1 MPLNMDDLH
10 SSVGKQTA
18 YKRACRQIFKPCHIC
33 PRIRSPYGSSSEET
47 TGRLRTQ
54 FGTQKLRAAAYSV
67 AGSNGNAS
75 REGPVMLAASRR
87 DT

>member
-47 TGRLRTQ
+47 TGRLRNPVRNTE
-54 FGTQKLRAAAYSV
+54 
-67 AGSNGNAS
+67 AS
-75 REGPVMLAASRR
+75 SGGLQRCWKQGECLDVRGR
-87 DT
+87 

>member
-33 PRIRSPYGSSSEET
+33 PQNPQP
-47 TGRLRTQ
+47 LR
-54 FGTQKLRAAAYSV
+54 V
-67 AGSNGNAS
+67 
-75 REGPVMLAASRR
+75 VV
-87 DT
+87 